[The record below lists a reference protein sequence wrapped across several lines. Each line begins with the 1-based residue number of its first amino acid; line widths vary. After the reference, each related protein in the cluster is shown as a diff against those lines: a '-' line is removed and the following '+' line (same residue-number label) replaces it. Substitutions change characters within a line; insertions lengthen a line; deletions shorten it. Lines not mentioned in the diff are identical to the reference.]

1 MSGITIDMSNKVVLI
16 CGAGAGGIGAATAD
30 VFAEAGATIIA
41 VDRSDQL
48 VEETLAS
55 IRKIGANGIGIK
67 ADLMN
72 TEETEEIIPRIR
84 KKFDE
89 LHAVV
94 NVAGGTREH
103 QWMELERTPNEIY
116 REVFALNLDYVFR
129 VCRDAA
135 RFMIEKKISGTLTNI
150 SSNSSIAS
158 APFHGPYGAAKAGV
172 TALTRTMAAEWAEYG
187 IRANSILPGNVPT
200 PRVLNQR
207 GTNDVLALYPK
218 TGRRSLVAPREI
230 ATAALFFTSDLSSG
244 VTGQSLVVD
253 IGTTNVLTVGGID
266 QMKRKIVR

>member
-1 MSGITIDMSNKVVLI
+1 MSGITIDLTNKVVLI
-16 CGAGAGGIGAATAD
+16 CGAGAGGIGSATAD

-55 IRKIGANGIGIK
+55 IRKIGANGVGIK

-72 TEETEEIIPRIR
+72 IEETEEIIRRVR
-84 KKFDE
+84 KQFDV

-135 RFMIEKKISGTLTNI
+135 KFMIEKKISGSLTNI
-150 SSNSSIAS
+150 SSMSSMAS

-200 PRVLNQR
+200 PRVLSHR
-207 GTNDVLALYPK
+207 STTDVLDVYPK
-218 TGRRSLVAPREI
+218 TGRRGLVAPREI
-230 ATAALFFTSDLSSG
+230 ATAALFLTSDLSSG

-253 IGTTNVLTVGGID
+253 IGITNVLGAANVD
-266 QMKRKIVR
+266 RMRAMIVR